1 MPVVYVAS
9 YSIQGFRYFMRSQTR
24 KIQINP
30 RNPAK
35 FPKKHKIPRNPSE
48 ILQNILFI
56 FYFILFATLITKKK
70 KKKWRGDLTETIGAY
85 ERLGL
90 LEL

>member
-9 YSIQGFRYFMRSQTR
+9 YSIQGFRYFMWSRTR

-48 ILQNILFI
+48 ILQNTCWQDIFNTYLDYYRPVLFTANVQI
-56 FYFILFATLITKKK
+56 Y
-70 KKKWRGDLTETIGAY
+70 
-85 ERLGL
+85 
-90 LEL
+90 LEKSTSRS